1 MKNAKKVPVV
11 LIVLSDSGLPPKNPR
26 DSNIT
31 FPYFPHLNGHIW
43 PCFIAIFWA
52 STGYGCGSQPS
63 CDSAPN
69 KSGYNYGWWTLTCI
83 LLSWRGVG
91 ENKLS
96 VDDIYIYIHNYI
108 HILYIQYNSVYRN
121 RTCKSVYHVW
131 STSRLVPIQP
141 VLARQ
146 GPPTCRNFSETLWA
160 GPYPGLGQEDWEN
173 GCMCMYV
180 YDWISMQY
188 V

>member
-1 MKNAKKVPVV
+1 MFHCNLLGLNWVWLWIAALMRFCTQQKRLQLRLMNINLHLTIMKR
-11 LIVLSDSGLPPKNPR
+11 SGWEQ
-26 DSNIT
+26 IE
-31 FPYFPHLNGHIW
+31 
-43 PCFIAIFWA
+43 C
-52 STGYGCGSQPS
+52 
-63 CDSAPN
+63 
-69 KSGYNYGWWTLTCI
+69 WW
-83 LLSWRGVG
+83 
-91 ENKLS
+91 
-96 VDDIYIYIHNYI
+96 YIYIHNYI